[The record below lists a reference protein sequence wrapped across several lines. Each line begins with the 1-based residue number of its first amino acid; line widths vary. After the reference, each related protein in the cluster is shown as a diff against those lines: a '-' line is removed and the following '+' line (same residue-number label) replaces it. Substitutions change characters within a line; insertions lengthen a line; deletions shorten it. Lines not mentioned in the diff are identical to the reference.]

1 MFIIEKIKIITDSTA
16 DLPSYIVNKYDIEV
30 LPMFVSFGEET
41 YTDGVDLQVHQL
53 FMKVKEKE
61 VFPTTSQVIP
71 QRFYECFK
79 KYLEDGCKIICINLS
94 SKMSGTYQSACIAKD
109 MLETE
114 DIVVIDS
121 LNVTAGLGLLV
132 LKACKLKAQGLG
144 IKEIESEIIR
154 AIPHVKSCL
163 AFNTLDHLVKG
174 GRLSKTAG
182 VIGGLLGIKPILAVR
197 DGEMAVI
204 DKVRG
209 SKKAIKY
216 IMEYAEKVEIKKD
229 ELSILLQAGTNDI
242 IDLLR
247 VNLMGKD
254 VDFIQSEVGCVVGV
268 HSGPGAC
275 GIFYFENY

>member
-1 MFIIEKIKIITDSTA
+1 MFIMEKIKIITDSTA

-30 LPMFVSFGEET
+30 LPLLVSFGEET

-53 FMKVKEKE
+53 FMKVKEKDT
-61 VFPTTSQVIP
+61 FPTTSQVIP

-79 KYLEDGCKIICINLS
+79 KYLEDGYKIVCINLS

-114 DIVVIDS
+114 DVIVIDS
-121 LNVTAGLGLLV
+121 LNVTSGLGLLV
-132 LKACKLKAQGLG
+132 LKACKLKEQGLG
-144 IKEIESEIIR
+144 LKEIEKEIIR
-154 AIPHVKSCL
+154 AIPHVKSCI
-163 AFNTLDHLVKG
+163 AFNALDHLVKG

-182 VIGGLLGIKPILAVR
+182 VIGGLLGIKPILAVK
-197 DGEMAVI
+197 DGEMTVI

-216 IMEYAEKVEIKKD
+216 ILDYTQKVEIKKD

-242 IDLLR
+242 VDLLR
-247 VNLMGKD
+247 VSLLEKNI
-254 VDFIQSEVGCVVGV
+254 DFVQSEVGCVVGV

>member
-1 MFIIEKIKIITDSTA
+1 MEKIKIITDSTA

-30 LPMFVSFGEET
+30 LPLLVSFGEET

-53 FMKVKEKE
+53 FMKVKEKDT
-61 VFPTTSQVIP
+61 FPTTSQVIP

-79 KYLEDGCKIICINLS
+79 KYLEDGYKIVCINLS

-114 DIVVIDS
+114 DIIVIDS
-121 LNVTAGLGLLV
+121 LNVTSGLGLLV
-132 LKACKLKAQGLG
+132 LKACKLKEQGLG
-144 IKEIESEIIR
+144 LKEIEKEIVR
-154 AIPHVKSCL
+154 AIPHVKSCI
-163 AFNTLDHLVKG
+163 AFNALDHLVKG

-182 VIGGLLGIKPILAVR
+182 VIGGLLGIKPILAVK
-197 DGEMAVI
+197 DGEMTVI

-216 IMEYAEKVEIKKD
+216 ILDYTQKVEIKKD

-242 IDLLR
+242 VDLLR
-247 VNLMGKD
+247 VSLLGKNI
-254 VDFIQSEVGCVVGV
+254 DFVQSEVGCVVGV

>member
-1 MFIIEKIKIITDSTA
+1 MFIMEKIKIITDSTA

-30 LPMFVSFGEET
+30 LPLLVSFGDET

-53 FMKVKEKE
+53 FMKVREGN

-79 KYLEDGCKIICINLS
+79 KYLEDGYKIIYISLS
-94 SKMSGTYQSACIAKD
+94 SKMSGTYQSACIAKN
-109 MLETE
+109 MLENE
-114 DIVVIDS
+114 EIVVIDS
-121 LNVTAGLGLLV
+121 LNVTSGLGLLV
-132 LKACKLKAQGLG
+132 LKACKLKEQGLG
-144 IKEIESEIIR
+144 VKEIEAEIIR

-163 AFNTLDHLVKG
+163 AFNTLEHLVKG

-182 VIGGLLGIKPILAVR
+182 VIGGLLGIKPILTVK

-216 IMEYAEKVEIKKD
+216 IMEYAEKVEIKED

-242 IDLLR
+242 VDLLR
-247 VNLMGKD
+247 VNLLEKNIE
-254 VDFIQSEVGCVVGV
+254 FIQSEVGCVVGV

>member
-1 MFIIEKIKIITDSTA
+1 MNKIKIVTDSTA

-30 LPMFVSFGEET
+30 LPLFVNFEEKG
-41 YTDGVDLQVHQL
+41 YVDGVDINLHQL
-53 FMKVKEKE
+53 FMKVKEGN

-79 KYLEDGCKIICINLS
+79 KYLEEGYKIICINLS
-94 SKMSGTYQSACIAKD
+94 SKMSGTYQSACIAKG

-121 LNVTAGLGLLV
+121 LNVTSGLGLLV
-132 LKACKLKAQGLG
+132 LKACKLKEQGLD
-144 IKEIESEIIR
+144 IKKIENEINR

-163 AFNTLDHLVKG
+163 SFESLDHLVKG

-182 VIGGLLGIKPILAVR
+182 VIGGLLGIKPILAVK
-197 DGEMAVI
+197 DGEMVVI

-209 SKKAIKY
+209 SKKSIKY
-216 IMEYAEKVEIKKD
+216 IMDYVNKVEMKKD
-229 ELSILLQAGTNDI
+229 ELSILLQAGNNDV

-247 VNLMGKD
+247 VNLLEKNIEF
-254 VDFIQSEVGCVVGV
+254 VQCEVGCVVGV

-275 GIFYFENY
+275 GVFYFENY